1 MIRKAMNS
9 FAGRLREVQ
18 ASMIERAS
26 ASDSSTQTHNQI
38 AINTSCGSGA
48 YLLMSA
54 VAAALAT
61 PISVRAAYSEADGLS
76 MSNPM
81 NIFMN
86 VEKSLS
92 RLQANDIRL
101 QLKFVPPISM

>member
-1 MIRKAMNS
+1 
-9 FAGRLREVQ
+9 
-18 ASMIERAS
+18 
-26 ASDSSTQTHNQI
+26 
-38 AINTSCGSGA
+38 
-48 YLLMSA
+48 
-54 VAAALAT
+54 
-61 PISVRAAYSEADGLS
+61 

-101 QLKFVPPISM
+101 QLKFVPHGLRLSGTVRKDREAAEKAAAEAAAAADKK